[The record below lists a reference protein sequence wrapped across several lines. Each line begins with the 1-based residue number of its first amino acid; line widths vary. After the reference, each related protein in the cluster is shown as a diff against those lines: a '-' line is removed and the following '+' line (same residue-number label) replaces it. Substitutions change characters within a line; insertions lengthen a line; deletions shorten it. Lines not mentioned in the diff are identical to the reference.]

1 MRNYLSI
8 FLTIIFFSLNQL
20 SAKEIKRFEIY
31 DNFPHN
37 WTLFGT
43 KLYSEVD
50 NLDIIGKFLIY
61 EIKENEKKT
70 IMNFN
75 VFLQE
80 HWMINH

>member
-8 FLTIIFFSLNQL
+8 FLTIIFFTSNQL

-43 KLYSEVD
+43 KLYDKVD
-50 NLDIIGKFLIY
+50 NLDIIGKFRIY
-61 EIKENEKKT
+61 EIKKKEKKK
-70 IMNFN
+70 
-75 VFLQE
+75 QY
-80 HWMINH
+80 